1 MTPVLSLLA
10 LVSAAD
16 PSAADRLFARDNL
29 VAWCVV
35 PFDGKK
41 RGPEDRAAM
50 LADLGFRKYAYDWR
64 AEHLPTFD
72 REVAALKKH
81 HIELTAVWFP
91 ATLNADAKALLA
103 VIEKHKL
110 APQLWVMLNQPAG
123 RTQDEKVAAAV
134 AQVRPVAEAAV
145 RLGCSVGLYNHGGWA
160 GEPENQ
166 LAVIDKLGMKTVGI
180 VYNLHHG
187 HDHLDRFPRL
197 LAAVKPHLLCL
208 NLNGMTAGG
217 DRAGKKILVLGQGD
231 HDLELL
237 AAIRDSGY
245 RGPVGIIGHTGDD
258 AAARLRDNLDG
269 LDWLTAK
276 LAGKDPGPRPTPRTT
291 PGQ

>member
-1 MTPVLSLLA
+1 MTPALSLLA
-10 LVSAAD
+10 LVAAAD
-16 PSAADRLFARDNL
+16 PAPADRLFARDNL

-41 RGPEDRAAM
+41 RGPEERAAM
-50 LADLGFRKYAYDWR
+50 LADLGFKKFAYDWR

-81 HIELTAVWFP
+81 GIELTAVWFP
-91 ATLNADAKALLA
+91 AALNPDASALLA

-110 APQLWVMLNQPAG
+110 TPQLWVMFGAPPG
-123 RTQDEKVAAAV
+123 RTQEEKVGEAAARL
-134 AQVRPVAEAAV
+134 RPVVDAAAK
-145 RLGCSVGLYNHGGWA
+145 LGCRVGLYNHGGWP

-166 LAVIDKLGMKTVGI
+166 LAVIDRLGGKNVGI

-187 HDHLDRFPRL
+187 HEHLDRFPRL
-197 LAAVKPHLLCL
+197 LAAMKPHLLCL
-208 NLNGMTAGG
+208 NLNGMAPGG
-217 DRAGKKILVLGQGD
+217 ERVGKKILVLGQGD
-231 HDLELL
+231 GDLDLL
-237 AAIRDSGY
+237 KTIRDSGY

-258 AAARLRDNLDG
+258 AGARLRDNLDG
-269 LDWLTAK
+269 LDWLTAR
-276 LAGKDPGPRPTPRTT
+276 LAGKNPGPRPTPRTW

>member
-1 MTPVLSLLA
+1 MTAALVLA
-10 LVSAAD
+10 LLPAAD
-16 PSAADRLFARDNL
+16 PADVFARDNL

-50 LADLGFRKYAYDWR
+50 LAGLGFKKYAYDWR

-72 REVAALKKH
+72 REVQALKKH
-81 HIELTAVWFP
+81 GVELTAVWFP
-91 ATLNADAKALLA
+91 AALNADAKALLA

-110 APQLWVMLNQPAG
+110 APQLWVMFPEPAG
-123 RTQDEKVAAAV
+123 KTQEEKVAAA
-134 AQVRPVAEAAV
+134 AARLAPVVDAAAK
-145 RLGCSVGLYNHGGWA
+145 LGCKVGLYNHGGWP

-166 LAVIDKLGMKTVGI
+166 IAVIEKLGSKNVGL

-187 HDHLDRFPRL
+187 HDHLDRFPEL
-197 LAAVKPHLLCL
+197 LTKMTPHLLCL

-217 DRAGKKILVLGQGD
+217 DKAGKKILVLGQGD
-231 HDLELL
+231 RDLGLL
-237 AAIRDSGY
+237 TAIRASGY
-245 RGPVGIIGHTGDD
+245 RGPVGIIGHTPDD
-258 AAARLRDNLDG
+258 ADARLRDNLDG

-276 LAGKDPGPRPTPRTT
+276 LAGKEPGPRPTPRTKS
-291 PGQ
+291 GQ